1 MENRV
6 IKLEDE
12 VDDIKIRLA
21 VAESNI
27 KDIKEDIESIK
38 DDTKWLRK
46 TITASIITI
55 VIGCIIWVI
64 KQGGV

>member
-1 MENRV
+1 MENR
-6 IKLEDE
+6 ISKLENE
-12 VDDIKIRLA
+12 MDDVKIRLA

-55 VIGCIIWVI
+55 VIGCIVWVI
-64 KQGGV
+64 KQGGI

>member
-6 IKLEDE
+6 LKIEDE
-12 VDDIKIRLA
+12 MDDIKVRLA

-27 KDIKEDIESIK
+27 EKVEQDISSIK

-46 TITASIITI
+46 TITTAIIGT
-55 VIGCIIWVI
+55 VIACIIWVI
-64 KQGGV
+64 KQGGI

>member
-6 IKLEDE
+6 NKLENE

-27 KDIKEDIESIK
+27 EKVEQDISSIK

-46 TITASIITI
+46 TITTSIIGI
-55 VIGCIIWVI
+55 VIACVLWVI